1 MTVKRREF
9 IKTSMAAGVSLLSAR
24 RLHAEQPFKTKLLKA
39 TIVGKPAE
47 DGLRQLKEC
56 GFDGV
61 ETNAVIG
68 EAEAA
73 ECRKMADKTGMR
85 IHSVL
90 RGWADMNSSDKGTV
104 EGSVASA
111 ANALKAAR
119 GYGADAI
126 LLVTCRTGGMAMP
139 QPWELAVE
147 FDEKTGHVTRVA
159 AGDNDRY
166 KTYIEAQNRATDTSR
181 EAIKKL
187 IPIAEQTKVVIAIEN
202 VWNNLWV
209 TPALAKNFV
218 EAFQS
223 PWVKFY
229 FDVGNHV
236 KYPAKPQE
244 WIRALGPLIAK
255 VHIKDFKL
263 KPDGH
268 GGDFVHPR
276 DGSVDWPAVRQAF
289 EDTGYSGW
297 LTIEDGG
304 LSLSEFN
311 RRLDLIIE
319 GK

>member
-9 IKTSMAAGVSLLSAR
+9 IKTSMAAGASLLAAR
-24 RLHAEQPFKTKLLKA
+24 RLHAGQPFKTKLLKA
-39 TIVGKPAE
+39 TIVGKPTE
-47 DGLRQLKEC
+47 DGLRQLREC

-68 EAEAA
+68 EAEAS
-73 ECRKMADKTGMR
+73 ECRRLADKAGMR

-90 RGWADMNSSDKGTV
+90 RGLADMGSGDKGTV
-104 EGSVASA
+104 AKSVASA
-111 ANALKAAR
+111 TSALNAAK

-126 LLVTCRTGGMAMP
+126 LLVTGRTGGMAMP
-139 QPWELAVE
+139 QPWEFAVE
-147 FDEKTGHVTRVA
+147 FDEKTGHVSRVA
-159 AGDNDRY
+159 AGDNERY
-166 KTYIEAQNRATDTSR
+166 KAYIEAQNRATDTSR

-187 IPIAEQTKVVIAIEN
+187 LPIAEETKVVIAIEN

-223 PWVKFY
+223 PWVKY
-229 FDVGNHV
+229 YLDIGNHV

-244 WIRALGPLIAK
+244 WIRTLGPLLAK

-268 GGDFVHPR
+268 GGEFVHPR
-276 DGSVDWPAVRQAF
+276 DGSVDWPAVRQALD
-289 EDTGYSGW
+289 DTGYSGW
-297 LTIEDGG
+297 ITVEDSG
-304 LSLSEFN
+304 LPLPEFS
-311 RRLDLIIE
+311 RRLDLISE